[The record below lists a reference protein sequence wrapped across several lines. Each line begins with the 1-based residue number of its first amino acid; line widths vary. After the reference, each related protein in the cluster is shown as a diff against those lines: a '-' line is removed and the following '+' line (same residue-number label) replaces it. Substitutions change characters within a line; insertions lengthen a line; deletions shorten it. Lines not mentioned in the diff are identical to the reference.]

1 MSSKMVLGSNIEN
14 IYSLTP
20 VQEGMLYHKLA
31 NGDSTAYVVQHRF
44 ELNGL
49 INEQKVEEAIQLV
62 TMKHDVLRT
71 SIVFEKLTMPRQ
83 IILKNRTIEYERID
97 LSDIAAYDRNNEMD
111 MIAQLDVKRGFDLQ
125 RDSLLRVKLVHF
137 GANQYKMLWT
147 IHHIIIDGWSLSI
160 LFSDFK
166 TYYDMLENGK
176 SLPSIMSI
184 VETDKKRI
192 EKYGDYVK
200 WLEQQNASE
209 GIAYWEQLLSDYDGT
224 ADIKSMEQTPLE
236 VETVSL
242 SEMKLSKEQT
252 ASLQNLVATHHI
264 TMNTIVETAWG
275 IVLQAYT
282 GAKDVVYGKVISG
295 RHVAI
300 RGIEKIVGPFIVTIP
315 ARIRYKEDD
324 MVVEVLRST
333 QLQGTKSTAYSYCP
347 LQQIMS
353 LTKQKS
359 ELIKYLYAFENYELD
374 ETLLTQHSE
383 GLGLKIEAYREQTNY
398 DLVLIVNNE
407 HGYLRFQMQYA
418 SNHYG
423 SREIEAMLLRLQV
436 VLLSFANNPE
446 MKLSELETITEEEK
460 EQILGV
466 FNDTYLPYA
475 KDKTIPALWEEQV
488 ANRPDATAVVYED
501 NHVTYDALNRKIN
514 QVAWALRRLHIKPDD
529 RVVIV
534 AERSVEMIAGM
545 YGIIKAG
552 GAYVPVDPTIPA
564 ERMRFILNDCKPK
577 AVLVYKTT
585 IETDLPTINLAAD
598 KLWEGQDENPEQVNR
613 PDDLAYIIYTSGTT
627 GQPKG
632 VMLAHSGVVA
642 MRSYLQEKYE
652 VTQQDN
658 VLQFANYIFD
668 ASVWEMTLS
677 LLLGAKLTLVSQGV
691 LSDVSSFN
699 AFIKKNGITLTLLP
713 PQYYLQTDISGLRVL
728 TTGGSAANAEM
739 IKKAGSGTRY
749 INAYGPTESTVL
761 ATGWEYD
768 GESDIPYPV
777 PIGKPTS
784 NTQIYIMDGMKLC
797 GIGVPGELCI
807 AGSGVA
813 KGYLNLP
820 ALTAEKFIEN
830 PYGEGKLYRS
840 GDLAKW
846 LPDGNIAYL
855 GRMDDQVKIRGFRIE
870 LGEVE
875 NALRQLEGIQD
886 AAVLVRDTHDGEK
899 ALFAYLIS
907 KDIVQ
912 LQAVRRDL
920 EEVLPAYMVPAYMV
934 QIEQLPVTRN
944 GKLDKRA
951 LPEIVAVSEK
961 EYAAPKN
968 ELEAQLCSIFSEVLG
983 VERVGTQDSFFE
995 LGGDSIKAIRIVSKL
1010 RSAGYHIAIKDIM
1023 QKYTVEAISYAAQKS
1038 ALEEQYEQAEVSGIV
1053 PLTPIVREFA
1063 SWNLPKPHHFNQDM
1077 LMEI

>member
-20 VQEGMLYHKLA
+20 VQEGMLYHKLM

-49 INEQKVEEAIQLV
+49 INEQKVKEAIELV

-71 SIVFEKLTMPRQ
+71 SIVYEKLTMPRQ

-97 LSDIAAYDRNNEMD
+97 LSDIAAYDRNNKMD
-111 MIAQLDVKRGFDLQ
+111 MIAQLDVERGFDLQ

-166 TYYDMLENGK
+166 TYYDMLEHGK
-176 SLPSIMSI
+176 SLQSIMSI
-184 VETDKKRI
+184 VEADKKRI

-200 WLEQQNASE
+200 WLEQQNTIE
-209 GIAYWEQLLSDYDGT
+209 GIAYWEKLLSDYDGT
-224 ADIKSMEQTPLE
+224 ADIKSMEQTPLA

-252 ASLQNLVATHHI
+252 ASLQNLAATHHI

-282 GAKDVVYGKVISG
+282 GSKDVVYGKVISG

-315 ARIRYKEDD
+315 ARIRYTEDD
-324 MVVEVLRST
+324 RVVEVLHST
-333 QLQGTKSTAYSYCP
+333 QLQGTQSTAYSYCP

-383 GLGLKIEAYREQTNY
+383 GLGLKIEAYREQTDY
-398 DLVLIVNNE
+398 DLVLIVNYE

-423 SREIEAMLLRLQV
+423 SKEIEAMLLRLQV

-446 MKLSELETITEEEK
+446 RKLAELETITEEEK
-460 EQILGV
+460 EQILGA

-488 ANRPDATAVVYED
+488 ANTPDAIAVVYED

-585 IETDLPTINLAAD
+585 IETDLPTINLEDD
-598 KLWEGQDENPEQVNR
+598 KLWEGQDENPEQV
-613 PDDLAYIIYTSGTT
+613 
-627 GQPKG
+627 
-632 VMLAHSGVVA
+632 
-642 MRSYLQEKYE
+642 
-652 VTQQDN
+652 
-658 VLQFANYIFD
+658 
-668 ASVWEMTLS
+668 
-677 LLLGAKLTLVSQGV
+677 
-691 LSDVSSFN
+691 
-699 AFIKKNGITLTLLP
+699 
-713 PQYYLQTDISGLRVL
+713 
-728 TTGGSAANAEM
+728 
-739 IKKAGSGTRY
+739 
-749 INAYGPTESTVL
+749 
-761 ATGWEYD
+761 
-768 GESDIPYPV
+768 
-777 PIGKPTS
+777 
-784 NTQIYIMDGMKLC
+784 
-797 GIGVPGELCI
+797 
-807 AGSGVA
+807 
-813 KGYLNLP
+813 
-820 ALTAEKFIEN
+820 
-830 PYGEGKLYRS
+830 
-840 GDLAKW
+840 
-846 LPDGNIAYL
+846 
-855 GRMDDQVKIRGFRIE
+855 
-870 LGEVE
+870 
-875 NALRQLEGIQD
+875 
-886 AAVLVRDTHDGEK
+886 
-899 ALFAYLIS
+899 
-907 KDIVQ
+907 
-912 LQAVRRDL
+912 
-920 EEVLPAYMVPAYMV
+920 
-934 QIEQLPVTRN
+934 
-944 GKLDKRA
+944 
-951 LPEIVAVSEK
+951 
-961 EYAAPKN
+961 
-968 ELEAQLCSIFSEVLG
+968 
-983 VERVGTQDSFFE
+983 
-995 LGGDSIKAIRIVSKL
+995 
-1010 RSAGYHIAIKDIM
+1010 
-1023 QKYTVEAISYAAQKS
+1023 
-1038 ALEEQYEQAEVSGIV
+1038 
-1053 PLTPIVREFA
+1053 
-1063 SWNLPKPHHFNQDM
+1063 
-1077 LMEI
+1077 

>member
-44 ELNGL
+44 ELNAL

-324 MVVEVLRST
+324 RVVEVLRST

-353 LTKQKS
+353 ITKQKS

-514 QVAWALRRLHIKPDD
+514 QVAWALRR
-529 RVVIV
+529 
-534 AERSVEMIAGM
+534 
-545 YGIIKAG
+545 
-552 GAYVPVDPTIPA
+552 
-564 ERMRFILNDCKPK
+564 
-577 AVLVYKTT
+577 
-585 IETDLPTINLAAD
+585 
-598 KLWEGQDENPEQVNR
+598 
-613 PDDLAYIIYTSGTT
+613 
-627 GQPKG
+627 
-632 VMLAHSGVVA
+632 
-642 MRSYLQEKYE
+642 
-652 VTQQDN
+652 
-658 VLQFANYIFD
+658 
-668 ASVWEMTLS
+668 
-677 LLLGAKLTLVSQGV
+677 
-691 LSDVSSFN
+691 
-699 AFIKKNGITLTLLP
+699 
-713 PQYYLQTDISGLRVL
+713 
-728 TTGGSAANAEM
+728 
-739 IKKAGSGTRY
+739 
-749 INAYGPTESTVL
+749 
-761 ATGWEYD
+761 
-768 GESDIPYPV
+768 
-777 PIGKPTS
+777 
-784 NTQIYIMDGMKLC
+784 
-797 GIGVPGELCI
+797 
-807 AGSGVA
+807 
-813 KGYLNLP
+813 
-820 ALTAEKFIEN
+820 
-830 PYGEGKLYRS
+830 
-840 GDLAKW
+840 
-846 LPDGNIAYL
+846 
-855 GRMDDQVKIRGFRIE
+855 
-870 LGEVE
+870 
-875 NALRQLEGIQD
+875 
-886 AAVLVRDTHDGEK
+886 
-899 ALFAYLIS
+899 
-907 KDIVQ
+907 
-912 LQAVRRDL
+912 
-920 EEVLPAYMVPAYMV
+920 
-934 QIEQLPVTRN
+934 
-944 GKLDKRA
+944 
-951 LPEIVAVSEK
+951 
-961 EYAAPKN
+961 
-968 ELEAQLCSIFSEVLG
+968 
-983 VERVGTQDSFFE
+983 
-995 LGGDSIKAIRIVSKL
+995 
-1010 RSAGYHIAIKDIM
+1010 
-1023 QKYTVEAISYAAQKS
+1023 
-1038 ALEEQYEQAEVSGIV
+1038 
-1053 PLTPIVREFA
+1053 
-1063 SWNLPKPHHFNQDM
+1063 
-1077 LMEI
+1077 